1 MKLRAALLLNNLQI
15 SRWQLAAL
23 EMAQE
28 SIDVVLVLNC
38 KNTSSKRNYI
48 KYFCYYALNIF
59 TLKNSLTKWAPINL
73 EQTKVFNFESIYKGA
88 WQSFSKEV
96 YDAMDGERVDLV
108 IKFGMGLLRLDEHQ
122 KMPPILSF
130 HHGDPSKYRGRP
142 AGFYEIFN
150 REKSTGII
158 VQSLSNKLDAGEI
171 YAYAESKVVNYSYKK
186 TALNFYSNSV
196 PLLNK
201 AIVNLSNQTPIQRSV
216 NGKNYRLPSN
226 YKVISFLLLLC
237 LNMIK
242 KVSYGLFFEKRW
254 KIATSPNN
262 LSLNKSEELLS
273 QFFKEVPIQE
283 KYNFY
288 ADPFYSEDGKK
299 VRFEA
304 LDSRTGLGDIIEL
317 ETKNHSNQRVFLSG
331 EHFSYPCS
339 FMYDDEEYLLPEV
352 ASYSA
357 QYFIATNKID
367 EKYYLKGL
375 EDKRIV
381 DATLHLKDG
390 KAYLFFGESNTA
402 HTVLNLWISDSPY
415 GKFKPHPMNP
425 VVISPSSA
433 RMGGKIIN
441 HKGKTLRFGQNNSGE
456 YGESISVMQITA
468 LSEKDYKEA
477 EIGKI
482 TIEEFRGPHS
492 IGFNSDMSEILIDY
506 YTNKFSLLA
515 GVRRIKARLQK
526 KKIAP

>member
-1 MKLRAALLLNNLQI
+1 MKLRAALLVDNLQI
-15 SRWQLAAL
+15 SRWQLKAL
-23 EMAQE
+23 EVAQK

-38 KNTSSKRNYI
+38 KNTSNKKNYV
-48 KYFCYYALNIF
+48 KNFFYYALNIF
-59 TLKNSLTKWAPINL
+59 TLKNSLTKRALINL
-73 EQTKVFNFESIYKGA
+73 EQTEVINFESIYKGA
-88 WQSFSKEV
+88 WQSFPEEI
-96 YDAMDGERVDLV
+96 YNALDGERVDLV
-108 IKFGMGLLRLDEHQ
+108 IKFGMSLLRLNEHQ

-130 HHGDPSKYRGRP
+130 HHGNPSKYRGRP
-142 AGFYEIFN
+142 AGFYEILN

-201 AIVNLSNQTPIQRSV
+201 AIVNLSNQTPIQMSV
-216 NGKNYRLPSN
+216 DGKNYRLPSN
-226 YKVISFLLLLC
+226 HKAISFLGLLF
-237 LNMIK
+237 LNAIK
-242 KVSYGLFFEKRW
+242 RVSYGLFFEKRW
-254 KIATSPNN
+254 NIATSPNN
-262 LSLNKSEELLS
+262 LSLNASEKLLS

-299 VRFEA
+299 VRLEA
-304 LDSRTGLGDIIEL
+304 LDNRTGLGDIIEV
-317 ETKNHSNQRVFLSG
+317 EVENHSNQRVLLNG

-339 FMYDDEEYLLPEV
+339 FMHDGEEYLIPEV
-352 ASYSA
+352 ASHSA
-357 QYFIATNKID
+357 QYLIAANKID

-381 DATLHLKDG
+381 DATLHLKDDR
-390 KAYLFFGESNTA
+390 AYLFFGESNTA
-402 HTVLNLWISDSPY
+402 HMVLNLWIADSPW
-415 GKFKPHPMNP
+415 GEFKPHPMNP
-425 VVISPSSA
+425 IAISPSVA

-468 LSEKDYKEA
+468 LSEKDYKEV

-482 TIEEFRGPHS
+482 TIDEFNGPHS
-492 IGFNSDMSEILIDY
+492 IGFNSDMSEIIIDY
-506 YTNKFSLLA
+506 YINKFSLFA
-515 GVRRIKARLQK
+515 GVRRIKAMLNK
-526 KKIAP
+526 GL